1 MVGGLVSSTALHSAA
16 TGCSTRAPESYDLS
30 WRRAAAGAPSLL
42 TSSQT
47 WGLKAEGL
55 ENSRRQRQRH
65 NRVCVARTQTVEE
78 ESVKIGRPSSDVSS
92 SPSKGDLVPGKKPL
106 RILVA
111 GGGIGG
117 LVLALAAKNRGLD
130 VVVFERD
137 LSAIRGEG
145 QYRGP
150 IQIQSNALGALEAV
164 DKTAAEEILENGC
177 VTGDRI
183 NGLVD
188 GISGQ
193 WYCKFDTFTP
203 AAERGLPVTRV
214 ISRVKLQEILSRA
227 VGEEIIQ
234 NGSNVVDYVDDGEK
248 VKVILEDGRTYEGD
262 VLVGADGIRSK
273 VRGKLLGQKEAV
285 YSDYTCYTGIAD
297 FVPADIETVGYR
309 VFLGHKQY
317 FVSSDVGQGRM
328 QWYAFYNE
336 PAGGVDAPGG
346 RKARLMSLFGDW
358 CDKVVD
364 LLLATPEEQILRR
377 DIYDRVPIM
386 TWSKGRVTLLGDS
399 AHAMQ
404 PNLGQGGCMAIEDG
418 FQLALD
424 LGKAAEKGS
433 KSDIARVLKEY
444 EGKRRIR
451 VGVIHGLARMAAIM
465 ATTYK
470 PYLGEGM
477 GPLSFIKALKIPH
490 PGRVGGRF
498 FITIGMP
505 TMLSWI
511 LGGNSFALEGRAPY
525 CSLEDKADSNLKKW
539 FWNDDALE
547 RATKAE
553 WYLVPEGERMPAT
566 GNVTSSGKPL
576 LRLCTSNNVPTI
588 VGSAAPSDKSEVGG
602 EFAVVDHP
610 DSVAAQHVRFMFNDG
625 ALFVTD
631 LDSKFGTWI
640 TSISGGRYQ
649 LSPKMPVRVRPEDV
663 VEFGPKKEVCFKV
676 KLRKSS
682 SPAPS
687 SPALPAALS
696 V

>member
-1 MVGGLVSSTALHSAA
+1 MITSAIPAVAGLASSTALPKAS
-16 TGCSTRAPESYDLS
+16 CSSRIRTSEFLDAS
-30 WRRAAAGAPSLL
+30 WRRAALSLEPSVHGRRKAI
-42 TSSQT
+42 
-47 WGLKAEGL
+47 GL
-55 ENSRRQRQRH
+55 
-65 NRVCVARTQTVEE
+65 CVARTQTMEE
-78 ESVKIGRPSSDVSS
+78 AKEFGTRAPSNGGVSTS
-92 SPSKGDLVPGKKPL
+92 ETTEVSPLKTRPL
-106 RILVA
+106 RVLIA

-117 LVLALAAKNRGLD
+117 LVLGLAAKNRGLD

-150 IQIQSNALGALEAV
+150 IQIQSNALAALEAV
-164 DKTAAEEILENGC
+164 DRNAAEQILSNGC

-188 GISGQ
+188 GISGE

-214 ISRVKLQEILSRA
+214 ISRMKLQEILSGA
-227 VGEEIIQ
+227 LGDDYII
-234 NGSNVVDYVDDGEK
+234 NGANVVDFVDDGRK
-248 VKVILEDGRTYEGD
+248 VKVMLEDGRTFEGD
-262 VLVGADGIRSK
+262 VLAGADGIRSK
-273 VRGKLLGQKEAV
+273 VRTKLLGETATV

-317 FVSSDVGQGRM
+317 FVSSDVGQGKM

-336 PAGGVDAPGG
+336 PAGGVDAPGA
-346 RKARLMSLFGDW
+346 RKERLMKLFGHW

-364 LLLATPEEQILRR
+364 LLDATPEDMILRR
-377 DIYDRVPIM
+377 DIYDRIPIL

-424 LGKAAEKGS
+424 LSKAAQQPSPDLAK
-433 KSDIARVLKEY
+433 VLKDY

-465 ATTYK
+465 ASTYK
-470 PYLGEGM
+470 PYLGEGL
-477 GPLSFIKALKIPH
+477 GPLSFIKDLKIPH

-525 CSLEDKADSNLKKW
+525 CSLEDKANANLKKW
-539 FWNDDALE
+539 FWNDDELE
-547 RATKAE
+547 KANTNAE
-553 WYLVPEGERMPAT
+553 WFLVPASERMPIDGEMT
-566 GNVTSSGKPL
+566 ESGRPL
-576 LRLCTSNNVPTI
+576 LRLSKEDSKATI
-588 VGSAAPSDKSEVGG
+588 VGCEMCDESSGLFHCVKLPHVADQHAKL
-602 EFAVVDHP
+602 EFINGMLHI
-610 DSVAAQHVRFMFNDG
+610 
-625 ALFVTD
+625 TD
-631 LDSKFGTWI
+631 LDSKTGTWI
-640 TSISGGRYQ
+640 TSIAGGRYK
-649 LSPKMPVRVRPEDV
+649 LTPKMPARVRPEDV
-663 VEFGPKKEVCFKV
+663 IEFGPSKEAHFKV
-676 KLRKSS
+676 KLRRPQDLSS
-682 SPAPS
+682 
-687 SPALPAALS
+687 LS
-696 V
+696 TIAGRLSTA